1 MASRLIERTH
11 REPGRL
17 ARHSAVCI
25 AATILVL
32 VCTPPVMAQG
42 DFLPVVQL
50 TSVFPQGAQAGT
62 TTEIKLFGEHLEG
75 PARLYF
81 TQGFFDCTAQLD
93 AKGKPI
99 ANTFSIRVAKETP
112 PGVYDLRLQGIFGL
126 SNPRQFVVGQLPE
139 TIHSKPSVDRA
150 NPTDL
155 LVDSTMNT
163 GTLAGNR
170 AWFQIQL
177 TQHQKVFLRLAVPDS
192 RAEPVM
198 TVYGPDGRIE
208 SRGRFPTVDFDFQA
222 SQTGTYLLEI
232 HDLLFRGGDDFRFR
246 LSVSS
251 EPMIAPV
258 IDSIANSRLSR
269 EELVEMDEFAKQ
281 KHKTAMDGSEVIEPV
296 DLPLE
301 HKGIFPAGG
310 QPVRFLFQAKA
321 REIYWIEVFSHRL
334 GHATDATLVLEQL
347 ENIPGKQESYQFLM
361 EATDIEYSA
370 SAVGFGLD
378 SRDGRI
384 RFVAPADGHYRLTLR
399 DAFNTTEKS
408 PQLPYRLVVRRP
420 RPDFELIAVPD
431 QGPRNRPL
439 PTSVSLLPPT
449 LRRGGVTSIRVFVER
464 LDDFGGNIDL
474 MADGLPEGV
483 QCLGATLGPGDECAS
498 LTVYAAEN
506 AKPWAGTIRIQG
518 RAVQDG
524 AEITR
529 IARSVTPIWS
539 VKDIRQDLFRARRTD
554 AIGLAVIDE
563 EAPMLLEPSQ
573 TNLEARMKDTI
584 SIKMKVIRRGDYDQI
599 VNVRPFVLGDQE
611 KSVRSDHVVPK
622 DASEVTWELDLTKF
636 DVQPGKHSFVF
647 HGFADKA
654 KHTKSVDGKSE
665 KPKEMTFPLFSK
677 PIHITIVPESE
688 KK

>member
-1 MASRLIERTH
+1 MASRLMERLPT
-11 REPGRL
+11 RTGRL
-17 ARHSAVCI
+17 ASCVVACI
-25 AATILVL
+25 ATTILVL
-32 VCTPPVMAQG
+32 ECIPPVMAQG

-62 TTEIKLFGEHLEG
+62 TAEIKLFGEHLEG
-75 PARLYF
+75 PGRLHF
-81 TQGFFDCTAQLD
+81 MQKGFDCTPQLD
-93 AKGKPI
+93 AKGKPVP
-99 ANTFSIRVAKETP
+99 NTFAIRVAKETP

-139 TIHSKPSVDRA
+139 TVHSKPSVDRA

-163 GTLAGNR
+163 GTVAGNR
-170 AWFQIQL
+170 AWFQMNL
-177 TQHQKVFLRLAVPDS
+177 TQHQKIFLRLAVPDS
-192 RAEPVM
+192 RAEPAI
-198 TVYGPDGRIE
+198 TVYSPEGRVE
-208 SRGRFPTVDFDFQA
+208 RRGRFPTVDFDFQA

-246 LSVSS
+246 LSVAS
-251 EPMIAPV
+251 EPSVVPV
-258 IDSIANSRLSR
+258 LDSIANSRLTR
-269 EELVEMDEFAKQ
+269 EELAEMDEFAKQ
-281 KHKTAMDGSEVIEPV
+281 KRPTATKGSEVVGPV
-296 DLPLE
+296 DLPLD

-310 QPVRFLFQAKA
+310 QRVQFLFQAK
-321 REIYWIEVFSHRL
+321 EKETYWIEVFSHRL

-347 ENIPGKQESYQFLM
+347 ENLPGKQESYQFLM
-361 EATDIEYSA
+361 EAPDIEYSA

-378 SRDGRI
+378 SRDGRM

-408 PQLPYRLVVRRP
+408 PRLPYRLVVRRP
-420 RPDFELIAVPD
+420 GPDFELIAVPD

-464 LDDFGGNIDL
+464 LDDFAGNIDL

-498 LTVYAAEN
+498 LTLYAAEN
-506 AKPWAGTIRIQG
+506 AKPWAGAIRVLGKAI
-518 RAVQDG
+518 QDG
-524 AEITR
+524 REITR
-529 IARSVTPIWS
+529 IAQGVTPIWS

-563 EAPMLLEPSQ
+563 EAPILLEPMQ
-573 TNLEARMKDTI
+573 ADIEVGMKDTI
-584 SIKMKVIRRGDYDQI
+584 SIKMKVIRRGGYDQI

-611 KSVRSDHVVPK
+611 KSVRSDHVIPK
-622 DASEVTWELDLTKF
+622 DASEVTWELDLAKF
-636 DVQPGKHSFVF
+636 DTQPGKHSFVF

-654 KHTKSVDGKSE
+654 KYTKSVDGKVE

-677 PIHITIVPESE
+677 PIHVTITPESE